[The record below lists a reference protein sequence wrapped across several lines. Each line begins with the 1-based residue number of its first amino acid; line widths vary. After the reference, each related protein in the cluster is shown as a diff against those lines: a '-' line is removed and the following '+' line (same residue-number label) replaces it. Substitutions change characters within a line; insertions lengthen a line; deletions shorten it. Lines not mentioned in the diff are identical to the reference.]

1 MTVSSL
7 YFCRRNLLSNKKI
20 AQMASTGVY
29 TIQATKND
37 NLIGAP
43 IWNHCRAQTLP
54 ALAGLNTLLDMSMV
68 RDALLSLLNSPAL
81 LGNAPGG

>member
-1 MTVSSL
+1 M
-7 YFCRRNLLSNKKI
+7 SNKKI

-68 RDALLSLLNSPAL
+68 RDALLSLLNSLAL